1 LRARRAGSW
10 AKRIFFLKEL
20 SSKMSCLR
28 GITGTWHEPRQGAL
42 SLDLPVLM
50 HDAGF
55 KAYERK
61 VGNDQAPAARKGGLG
76 VT

>member
-1 LRARRAGSW
+1 MWHDPRR
-10 AKRIFFLKEL
+10 
-20 SSKMSCLR
+20 
-28 GITGTWHEPRQGAL
+28 GAL
-42 SLDLPVLM
+42 SLESPASR
-50 HDAGF
+50 HIAGF